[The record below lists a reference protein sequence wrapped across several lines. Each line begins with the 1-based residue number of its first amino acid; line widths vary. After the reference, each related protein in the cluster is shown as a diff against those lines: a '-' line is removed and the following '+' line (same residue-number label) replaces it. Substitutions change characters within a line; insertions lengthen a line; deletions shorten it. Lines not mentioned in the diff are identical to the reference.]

1 MPVARVVLSYPLAI
15 FALVGRYPANK
26 LIAREPL
33 SGRNSFG
40 NRVMP
45 LRYVAGYYPPVRKA
59 IPVPEVGYPRL
70 TAPFATQSGILLPR
84 LRSTCMPNP
93 RRQRSF

>member
-1 MPVARVVLSYPLAI
+1 MAQVVLSHLLAI
-15 FALVGRYPANK
+15 SALVGRYPANK

-40 NRVMP
+40 SREMP
-45 LRYVAGYYPPVRKA
+45 LNYVAEYYPPVRKA
-59 IPVPEVGYPRL
+59 IPVPEVGYPRF

>member
-1 MPVARVVLSYPLAI
+1 MARVVLSHPLAI
-15 FALVGRYPANK
+15 LALVGRYPANK

-33 SGRNSFG
+33 PRRYAFPGQE
-40 NRVMP
+40 MP
-45 LRYVAGYYPPVRKA
+45 LDQLAGDYPLVRMA
-59 IPVPEVGYPRL
+59 IPVPEVGYPRI
-70 TAPFATQSGILLPR
+70 TAPFATQSGVLLPR